1 MVTMSEIEQ
10 ALSEASASLFDET
23 VEATRVGV
31 AGRQV
36 CRDDNVVERRRAAA
50 ATVDGTK
57 RQIISLFVDRLDL
70 QQMTETKVAAF
81 CGRNSTVGFA
91 TREGVDE
98 PLTDCLDG

>member
-31 AGRQV
+31 AGRHV
-36 CRDDNVVERRRAAA
+36 SRDDNVVERRRATA

-57 RQIISLFVDRLDL
+57 SQIISLFVDRLDL
-70 QQMTETKVAAF
+70 QQMTETKVAACPEF
-81 CGRNSTVGFA
+81 DRWDLQHD
-91 TREGVDE
+91 REVDE